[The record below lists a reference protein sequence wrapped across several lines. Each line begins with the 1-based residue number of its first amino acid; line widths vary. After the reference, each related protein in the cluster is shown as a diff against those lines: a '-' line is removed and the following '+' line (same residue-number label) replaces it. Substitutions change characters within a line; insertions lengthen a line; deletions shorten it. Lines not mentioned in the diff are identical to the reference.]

1 MFTHLVRLAKRVAL
15 LLPGIVIAYFSVHNI
30 FPTLDKRLPLA
41 VAIFFTYVI
50 GAYALIPA
58 LMRVVRLIAPPK
70 HLPFY
75 CITPDGFASDPLNIG
90 LVGSRE
96 QIIEAMHKAGWHM
109 ADPHLPRFVIKEIF
123 STLFKRPYPT
133 APMSNLYLFGRKQ
146 DIGFEIPLK
155 GGRGNRHHVRF
166 WATTYQDINRLSR
179 QTIHWYKRREQLKGD
194 NLLWV
199 GAASRDVGIAFI
211 RHNVQVTH
219 MVHPDT
225 DAERELIAGQLQAK
239 RVARQIAE
247 VRLGEPYQLINRVW
261 RGYLESDG
269 VMCVLNCTKRG

>member
-1 MFTHLVRLAKRVAL
+1 M
-15 LLPGIVIAYFSVHNI
+15 LLPGIVIAYFSVRDI
-30 FPTLDKRLPLA
+30 FPTLDKRLPLGL
-41 VAIFFTYVI
+41 AIFFTYVI
-50 GAYALIPA
+50 AAYVLIPA
-58 LMRVVRLIAPPK
+58 LMRLLRIVAPPK

-75 CITPDGFASDPLNIG
+75 CTTPDGFASDPLNIG
-90 LVGSRE
+90 LIGSRE
-96 QIIEAMHKAGWHM
+96 QIIKAMLKAGWHV
-109 ADPHLPRFVIKEIF
+109 ADPHTPRHALKAVFY
-123 STLFKRPYPT
+123 TLLKRPYPT
-133 APMSNLYLFGRKQ
+133 APMSRLYLFGRKQ

-166 WATTYQDINRLSR
+166 WATTYQDIDHLSLH
-179 QTIHWYKRREQLKGD
+179 TIHWYKRREQLHGN

-225 DAERELIAGQLQAK
+225 DAERELITQQLLSK
-239 RVARQIAE
+239 RTARLLAQ

-261 RGYLESDG
+261 RGYLQTDG
-269 VMCVLNCTKRG
+269 VMHVLKLNIKN